1 MESSV
6 YKIKSMYK
14 IEEFLKLQ
22 IIYIPMGRTSSIK
35 IGDYIYKGDVVFIDD
50 KDDYIIHSS
59 ISGTVV
65 NVKDNLN
72 YLGEKQSFF
81 VVENDFKEKT
91 RNGKGSIC
99 KKVKYN
105 KNSFFDLLNTGGI
118 MGIEESGLCQN
129 FLRVDTYKYLL
140 VNAFE
145 ISPIEFNNGCII
157 NNYTESILEC
167 MDLIID
173 VLGLKKG
180 YIIINENDYVNIKKI
195 NQYIGSYPNIELIL
209 LTNFYNWKCDYNI
222 LNYFIDFTKDEE
234 NCIDN
239 IIFNSVNV
247 IFLIYEI
254 LKNQK
259 PITEK
264 IITICGNG
272 IRKNKNLK
280 VKIGT
285 SLNEIG
291 LKTIDYLKNQNKLFI
306 LGSLINGKSVC
317 TDDVI
322 IDKKLKDINVIKNEF
337 LKTTECI
344 KCGLCHNVCPMKLYP
359 IMIMNNLNN
368 VNRLKKIKAVE
379 CIECGLCSYICP
391 SKIELNEYVKIAK
404 EKVKKENV

>member
-1 MESSV
+1 METIT
-6 YKIKSMYK
+6 YKNKSMYK
-14 IEEFLKLQ
+14 IEEFLKPQ
-22 IIYIPMGRTSSIK
+22 IIYIPIGEYSTIK
-35 IGDYIYKGDVVFIDD
+35 IGDYIYKGDVVFEDEPNN
-50 KDDYIIHSS
+50 YIIHSS
-59 ISGTVV
+59 VSGTIV
-65 NVKDNLN
+65 NVEDKLN

-91 RNGKGSIC
+91 RNIKGSIC

-105 KNSFFDLLNTGGI
+105 RDSFFELLNISGI
-118 MGIEESGLCQN
+118 IGIEPSGLCQN
-129 FLRVDTYKYLL
+129 FLQYNSYKYLL
-140 VNAFE
+140 INAFD
-145 ISPIEFNNGCII
+145 ILPTEFNSGCII
-157 NNYTESILEC
+157 NNYTEQILEC

-173 VLGLKKG
+173 IFHLKKG
-180 YIIINENDYVNIKKI
+180 YIIINEDNYINIKKI
-195 NQYIGSYPNIELIL
+195 NQYIGSYPNIEIIL
-209 LTNFYNWKCDYNI
+209 LDNAYKWKCDYNI
-222 LNYFIDFTKDEE
+222 VNYFINFTKNERD
-234 NCIDN
+234 CRDN
-239 IIFNSVNV
+239 IIFNSVNLLL
-247 IFLIYEI
+247 LIYEI

-272 IRKNKNLK
+272 IKKNKNIK

-291 LKTIDYLKNQNKLFI
+291 IKTIDYLKKQNNLFI
-306 LGSLINGKSVC
+306 LGNLINGKSVC

-322 IDKKLKDINVIKNEF
+322 VDKKLRDINVIKNDF

-344 KCGLCHNVCPMKLYP
+344 KCSLCHKVCPMKLYP
-359 IMIMNNLNN
+359 VMIMNNLDNIGK
-368 VNRLKKIKAVE
+368 LKKIKAIE